1 MSFTEKRFPI
11 AFLIFINGTLWE
23 GEIEVKNS
31 GIYCIEN
38 KVNNKVYIGQS
49 INVHKRI
56 NTHKYLLR
64 TGTHSNIYL
73 QRSFDKHGKDSFDF
87 KVIELCDVD
96 KLNSLEKRY
105 IKMFNSL
112 YSQEGYNLTTGG
124 DSNYSYSS
132 TSKLRMRIASRE
144 RWSDDSQVINASVG
158 KSTMTIDTIK
168 RIKTMLYNDMT
179 VKEVSLS
186 CGVSENK
193 VYRIYELKTFSYV
206 LPELNTYLSNREHAL
221 DVREIRSMLRMY
233 RDGNTYQSIAD
244 EHNVHIRTAM
254 RRIKEHESKF
264 DIVMRE
270 RRLDWERR
278 EQERR
283 IRILLAIG
291 KTKSAIAREL
301 KVSRNTVIKIE
312 KEWLNGAT

>member
-1 MSFTEKRFPI
+1 MGS
-11 AFLIFINGTLWE
+11 LWE
-23 GEIEVKNS
+23 GGIEVKNS
-31 GIYCIEN
+31 GIYYIEN
-38 KVNNKVYIGQS
+38 KVNNKIYVGQS

-56 NTHKYLLR
+56 NRHKYLLK

-73 QRSFDKHGKDSFDF
+73 QRSFDKHGKNNFDF
-87 KVIELCDVD
+87 GVIKLCDVD
-96 KLNSLEKRY
+96 ELNSLESRY
-105 IKMFNSL
+105 IKMFNSV
-112 YSQEGYNLTTGG
+112 YGQEGYNLTTGG
-124 DSNYSYSS
+124 DSNYSYSDA
-132 TSKLRMRIASRE
+132 TKLRMKVASRE
-144 RWSDDSQVINASVG
+144 RWSDNGQVINASMG
-158 KSTMTIDTIK
+158 KSTMTIDTVE

-179 VKEVSLS
+179 VEEVSLY

-193 VYRIYELKTFSYV
+193 VYRIYRLETFSHV
-206 LPELNTYLSNREHAL
+206 LPELNIYLSNREHAL
-221 DVREIRSMLRMY
+221 ETRETRSMLRMY

-244 EHNVHIRTAM
+244 EHNVNIRTAM
-254 RRIKEHESKF
+254 RMIKERESKF

-312 KEWLNGAT
+312 KELTLTV

>member
-23 GEIEVKNS
+23 GEIEMKNS

-38 KVNNKVYIGQS
+38 KVNNKVYVGQS

-56 NTHKYLLR
+56 NMHKYLLR

-73 QRSFDKHGKDSFDF
+73 QRSFDKHGKESFDF
-87 KVIELCDVD
+87 RVVKLCDVD
-96 KLNSLEKRY
+96 KLNSLESRY
-105 IKMFNSL
+105 IKMFNSI
-112 YSQEGYNLTTGG
+112 YGQEGYNLTTGG
-124 DSNYSYSS
+124 DSNYSHSG
-132 TSKLRMRIASRE
+132 TTKLKMRVASRE
-144 RWSDDSQVINASVG
+144 RWSDNSQVINASMG

-193 VYRIYELKTFSYV
+193 VHRIYRLETFSYV
-206 LPELNTYLSNREHAL
+206 LPELNGYLSNREHAL
-221 DVREIRSMLRMY
+221 ETREARSMLRMY

-244 EHNVHIRTAM
+244 EHNVHIRTVM
-254 RRIKEHESKF
+254 RVIKKHKSKF

-312 KEWLNGAT
+312 KELTLTV